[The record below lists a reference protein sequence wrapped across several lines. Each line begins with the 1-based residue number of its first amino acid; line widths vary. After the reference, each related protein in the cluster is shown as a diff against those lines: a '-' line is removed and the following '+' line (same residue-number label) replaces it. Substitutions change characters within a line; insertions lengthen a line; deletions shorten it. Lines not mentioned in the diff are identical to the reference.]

1 MSRPPRPASAPSTA
15 LLPVVVLS
23 MALLVGGCATA
34 SHLMVSPAR
43 PAIAVEQ
50 VRVYTQMPAGPYV
63 EIALLDASS
72 GGFTYGAQN
81 RNDAV
86 VGRLRTEAAKLGANG
101 VVIQAVDEVAAG
113 SGLGIGVGGGSRHV
127 GGGVSVDVAPPRRV
141 ARAVAIWV
149 PAAP

>member
-1 MSRPPRPASAPSTA
+1 MRASRLVLSLA
-15 LLPVVVLS
+15 LLG
-23 MALLVGGCATA
+23 ALAGCATA
-34 SHLMVSPAR
+34 SHLMISPAR

-86 VGRLRTEAAKLGANG
+86 IARLRTEAAKLGANG
-101 VVIQAVDEVAAG
+101 VVIQDMGEISGG
-113 SGLGIGVGGGSRHV
+113 SGLGVGVGGGGRHV

-141 ARAVAIWV
+141 ARAVAIHV
-149 PAAP
+149 PGVP

>member
-1 MSRPPRPASAPSTA
+1 MRRLACPLVLA
-15 LLPVVVLS
+15 L
-23 MALLVGGCATA
+23 ALGACATA
-34 SHLMVSPAR
+34 SRVMISEPR
-43 PAIAVEQ
+43 PAIPVEQ

-86 VGRLRTEAAKLGANG
+86 IAKLRAEAAKLGANG
-101 VVIQAVDEVAAG
+101 VVLQGMDEYAGG
-113 SGLGIGVGGGSRHV
+113 SGLGIGVGGGGRHV

-141 ARAVAIWV
+141 ARAVAVWV
-149 PAAP
+149 PDAR

>member
-1 MSRPPRPASAPSTA
+1 MRASRLVLSLA
-15 LLPVVVLS
+15 LLG
-23 MALLVGGCATA
+23 ALAGCATA
-34 SHLMVSPAR
+34 SHLMISPAR

-86 VGRLRTEAAKLGANG
+86 VARLRAEAAKLGANG
-101 VVIQAVDEVAAG
+101 VVIQQVDEVPGG
-113 SGLGIGVGGGSRHV
+113 SGLGIGVGGGGRHV
-127 GGGVSVDVAPPRRV
+127 GGGVSVDVAPPRRM

>member
-1 MSRPPRPASAPSTA
+1 MRLQPLVLSLA
-15 LLPVVVLS
+15 LLG
-23 MALLVGGCATA
+23 ALAGCATA
-34 SHLMVSPAR
+34 SRVMISEPR
-43 PAIAVEQ
+43 PAIPLEQ
-50 VRVYTQMPAGPYV
+50 VRIYPQMPTGRYV

-86 VGRLRTEAAKLGANG
+86 IAKLRQEAASLGANG
-101 VVIQAVDEVAAG
+101 VVLQAVDEYAGG
-113 SGLGIGVGGGSRHV
+113 SGLGIGVGGGGRHV

-149 PAAP
+149 PDAP

>member
-1 MSRPPRPASAPSTA
+1 MRSRPLVLSLA
-15 LLPVVVLS
+15 LLG
-23 MALLVGGCATA
+23 ALAGCATA
-34 SHLMVSPAR
+34 SRVMISEPR

-50 VRVYTQMPAGPYV
+50 VRVYSQMPAGRYV

-72 GGFTYGAQN
+72 GGLTYGAQN

-86 VGRLRTEAAKLGANG
+86 IGKLRAEAAKLGANG
-101 VVIQAVDEVAAG
+101 VVLQAVDEYAGG
-113 SGLGIGVGGGSRHV
+113 SGLGIGVGGGGRHV

-149 PAAP
+149 PDAP